1 MSRADRAE
9 QLSRWYALWSSREP
23 EALQPVAGDASFRR
37 YFRVGRG
44 KASVILCDAPPKTEK
59 NAEFVALAK
68 ALAAAGL
75 RVPKVLHA
83 DLEQGFL
90 ALEDLGDQTLLPLL
104 NPQTVD
110 DYYASALKMLQDLAV
125 ADASAFCLAPYNRAL
140 LASEM
145 LLFPQW
151 FCHGLLALEL
161 TEQAAESF
169 VALENLLCDRAEAQT
184 QVVVHR
190 DFHARNLMQLNEGGL
205 ATIDFQD
212 AVLGP
217 LSYDPVSLLK
227 DCYLRWPEAKV
238 REWALAHRGALADRG
253 VAVPDADEFLMDFDF
268 MGLQRHVKV
277 LGIFARLSLRDAKPA
292 YLEDLSRVIGYVR
305 ATIARYP
312 EVSVLADFGAWF
324 DDAVL
329 PAARRQDW
337 YHEPS

>member
-110 DYYASALKMLQDLAV
+110 D
-125 ADASAFCLAPYNRAL
+125 
-140 LASEM
+140 
-145 LLFPQW
+145 
-151 FCHGLLALEL
+151 
-161 TEQAAESF
+161 
-169 VALENLLCDRAEAQT
+169 
-184 QVVVHR
+184 
-190 DFHARNLMQLNEGGL
+190 
-205 ATIDFQD
+205 
-212 AVLGP
+212 
-217 LSYDPVSLLK
+217 
-227 DCYLRWPEAKV
+227 
-238 REWALAHRGALADRG
+238 
-253 VAVPDADEFLMDFDF
+253 
-268 MGLQRHVKV
+268 
-277 LGIFARLSLRDAKPA
+277 
-292 YLEDLSRVIGYVR
+292 
-305 ATIARYP
+305 
-312 EVSVLADFGAWF
+312 
-324 DDAVL
+324 
-329 PAARRQDW
+329 
-337 YHEPS
+337 